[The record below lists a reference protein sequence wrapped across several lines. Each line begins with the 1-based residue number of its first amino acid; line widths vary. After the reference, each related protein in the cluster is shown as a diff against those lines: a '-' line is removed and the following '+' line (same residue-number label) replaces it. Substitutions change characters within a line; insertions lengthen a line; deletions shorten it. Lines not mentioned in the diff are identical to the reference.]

1 MSMHGRPYRWVFLL
15 ILVLGLVA
23 PALAQEQPLT
33 ATCDS
38 VEWEP
43 VVGQGSAV
51 IPVVVTYM
59 VYTRRA
65 SDDTAIFAT
74 NLGKQRL
81 RRGFAADG
89 EFNRIW
95 GPKGI
100 RFVLAGFRT
109 CSFTLSKSVDPSDPN
124 NPLAPQSFTGI
135 PNPDSDDETFNN
147 VFIGTLMLLNTR
159 EMQVDGRSV
168 AFRGMDLYLW
178 WRMASYPGYGVRPRF
193 GKDDESQRP
202 NEPSQGRPG
211 AVWMGTPCATDSVP
225 DTCAGYFAHEAGH
238 FLGLCHCCHN
248 ATESL
253 TCFNYLKPGYCP
265 GLGHFQE
272 VPRESCNG
280 DLGNRLM
287 AATNPFTKT
296 SEEFVRLEEC
306 EVETARAGMEKVLR
320 FGANGVSILTP

>member
-1 MSMHGRPYRWVFLL
+1 MSMHGRPHPWVFLL

-43 VVGQGSAV
+43 VVDQGSAV

-65 SDDTAIFAT
+65 SEDTAIFAT

-124 NPLAPQSFTGI
+124 NPLAPPFTGI
-135 PNPDSDDETFNN
+135 PNPDATDQTFDDF
-147 VFIGTLMLLNTR
+147 FIGTLRLLNTR
-159 EMQVDGRSV
+159 EMQVDSR
-168 AFRGMDLYLW
+168 
-178 WRMASYPGYGVRPRF
+178 
-193 GKDDESQRP
+193 
-202 NEPSQGRPG
+202 
-211 AVWMGTPCATDSVP
+211 
-225 DTCAGYFAHEAGH
+225 
-238 FLGLCHCCHN
+238 
-248 ATESL
+248 
-253 TCFNYLKPGYCP
+253 
-265 GLGHFQE
+265 
-272 VPRESCNG
+272 
-280 DLGNRLM
+280 
-287 AATNPFTKT
+287 
-296 SEEFVRLEEC
+296 
-306 EVETARAGMEKVLR
+306 KV
-320 FGANGVSILTP
+320 

>member
-1 MSMHGRPYRWVFLL
+1 MRMQSRPCGRVLLL

-23 PALAQEQPLT
+23 PALAQEPPLM

-43 VVGQGSAV
+43 MVGQDSAA
-51 IPVVVTYM
+51 IPVMVTYM

-65 SDDTAIFAT
+65 SDDTAIFVAHFD
-74 NLGKQRL
+74 KQRFQ
-81 RRGFAADG
+81 RGFAADG

-124 NPLAPQSFTGI
+124 NPLAPPFTGI

-147 VFIGTLMLLNTR
+147 FFIGTLMLLNTR
-159 EMQVDGRSV
+159 AMQVDGRSV

-193 GKDDESQRP
+193 GQNDESQRP
-202 NEPSQGRPG
+202 NEPPQGRPG

-225 DTCAGYFAHEAGH
+225 DACAGYFAHEAGH

-253 TCFNYLKPGYCP
+253 ACFNYLKPGYCP
-265 GLGHFQE
+265 GLGQFQE
-272 VPRESCNG
+272 VPRESCSG

-296 SEEFVRLEEC
+296 AEEFVRLEEC
-306 EVETARAGMEKVLR
+306 EVTTARQGLEKVLQ